1 MSRIYI
7 VTHSRQDN
15 LIRFVR
21 AQTLNGAV
29 RALARDLFHVV
40 PASTDQIVEAAQAG
54 TLDILDA
61 LADADDPGPV
71 PGGAK

>member
-1 MSRIYI
+1 MSKIYI
-7 VTHSRQDN
+7 VTHAKAGS

-29 RALARDLFHVV
+29 RAVARDLFAVTA
-40 PASTDQIVEAAQAG
+40 ASTDQIVEAAQAG

-61 LADADDPGPV
+61 LAEPVDTDDPGPV
-71 PGGAK
+71 PA